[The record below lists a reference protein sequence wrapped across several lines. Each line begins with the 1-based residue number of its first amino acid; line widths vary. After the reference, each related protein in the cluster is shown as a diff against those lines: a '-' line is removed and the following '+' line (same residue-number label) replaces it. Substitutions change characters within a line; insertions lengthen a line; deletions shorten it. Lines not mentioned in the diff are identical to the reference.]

1 MSKAGQR
8 VCLFTIGGLM
18 LTAASPASAADD
30 VDGWQFR
37 LALYGFLPDL
47 HGETRF
53 SGADQIDIKFKD
65 LLKKTDA
72 AFMGVADVHYNRVG
86 AFVDVVY
93 FDLGHSVDDTTRLKI
108 GGGIPLPPGITADL
122 SMDVKSWIVT
132 MAAEYRVHRS
142 EAAALDLFAGARM
155 SQTKPTLKYAF
166 SQDFGPFSGPF
177 REGTLKSKTEDWDG
191 VVGAKGRVNFGAK
204 REWFILGYVDA
215 GAGDSDL
222 TWQFIAAGGRR
233 FGKIDTIIGWRRLSY
248 DYKSSSPV
256 KKLIYSGPV
265 LGASVS
271 F

>member
-1 MSKAGQR
+1 MAKAWYR
-8 VCLFTIGGLM
+8 ACRFAVAASTLAACSPA
-18 LTAASPASAADD
+18 TAAEDPTA
-30 VDGWQFR
+30 WQFR

-47 HGETRF
+47 HGESRF
-53 SGADQIDIKFKD
+53 SGADEIDVQFKD

-93 FDLGHSVDDTTRLKI
+93 FDLGHKVRDTTMLKV
-108 GGGIPLPPGITADL
+108 GGGTPLPPGITADL
-122 SMDVKSWIVT
+122 SLDVKSWIVT
-132 MAAEYRVHRS
+132 MAAEYRVHYG
-142 EAAALDLFAGARM
+142 ETAALDLFAGARM
-155 SQTKPTLKYAF
+155 SSTKPKLKYAF

-177 REGTLKSKTEDWDG
+177 REGTLKSTTRDWDG
-191 VVGAKGRVNFGAK
+191 VVGAKGRVNFGGE
-204 REWFILGYVDA
+204 REWFLLGYVDA

-233 FGKIDTIIGWRRLSY
+233 FGGVDAIIGWRRLSY
-248 DYKSSSPV
+248 DYKSDSPV
-256 KKLIYSGPV
+256 EKLVYSGPV